1 MFDVARDAE
10 HLGADTRVFR
20 DRCITVTWPTLANPQ
35 GAIVAHG
42 LPRGCRQDKRFRR
55 SIPLNCLLSP
65 PGSSGRFTARLF
77 ENSRRTIRPVQS
89 AVRTRAGDFRPAGVR
104 LRSGLFAVERRPLPH
119 R

>member
-1 MFDVARDAE
+1 MFDVARDAIISGR
-10 HLGADTRVFR
+10 HRVFR

-42 LPRGCRQDKRFRR
+42 LSRGCRQDKRFRR
-55 SIPLNCLLSP
+55 SIPLNWLLSP

-77 ENSRRTIRPVQS
+77 ENSQPTIRPVQS
-89 AVRTRAGDFRPAGVR
+89 AVRTRGGNIRPGGVR
-104 LRSGLFAVERRPLPH
+104 RRPGLFAVERRPRPH

>member
-1 MFDVARDAE
+1 MFEVARDAE

-65 PGSSGRFTARLF
+65 PGSSGRFTARLL
-77 ENSRRTIRPVQS
+77 ENSPPPILNSDSTLPANEADGSNGMPWYFADV
-89 AVRTRAGDFRPAGVR
+89 GDHKR
-104 LRSGLFAVERRPLPH
+104 
-119 R
+119 